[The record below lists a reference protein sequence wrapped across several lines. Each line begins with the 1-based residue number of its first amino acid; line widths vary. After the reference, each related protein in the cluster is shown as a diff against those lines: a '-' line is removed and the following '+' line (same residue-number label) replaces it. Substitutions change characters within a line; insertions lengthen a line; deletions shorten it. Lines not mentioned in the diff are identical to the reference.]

1 MFIKHEI
8 NTGLATPIRQAMRR
22 TPKGFEGEEERYLKE
37 QLEAGVVV
45 PSNSPWSSPVCLV
58 RKKDGTVRW
67 CVDYR
72 KLNDVTAKDAYPLPR
87 IDSCLDCLAK
97 AKLFSTLDMQ
107 SGYWQL
113 ELAEK
118 DRSKTAFITKYGL
131 YEYVTLP
138 FGLCGAP
145 STFQRCMEMVLRGL
159 QWKTLLLY
167 LDDIIVISSNIEE
180 HFHRLDE
187 VFSRLN
193 QAGLKLKPSKCHLF
207 KHEVL
212 FLGHIV
218 GEPGIKPNPDL
229 VSSIK
234 EWKSPKSTKQVQQFL
249 GLANYYRRFIQNFSE
264 IAAPLS
270 QLTKKETVFK
280 WTAECQESMDTIK
293 HKLCE
298 PPILAY
304 PEHGSPYILDTDAS
318 NTGVGGILSQ
328 VQEGKERVICYGSK
342 KLDKAQ
348 QNYCVTRRE
357 LLAVITFVTQ
367 FRHYLLGQE
376 FLLCTDHGSL
386 RWLCNF
392 KQPEGQ
398 IARWLEILSQYNFKI
413 VHRAGKRHQNADALS
428 RIDEDNELCEM
439 YSAEVKLED
448 LPCGGCV
455 SCTKKSKAWG
465 TFSLEV
471 DNVVPLSSTN
481 DADRVKLNDLFN
493 RRVST
498 RGMKRSKL
506 IKEPPTDGL
515 NANAGTD
522 CWFWA
527 YTPKQL
533 EQFQREDQDLALLHI
548 WADDNARPSRDE
560 AASLKPALRR
570 YWINWENIV
579 KEEGVLY
586 QKWHF
591 PDKEKTPLLQLL
603 VPKVLQKEVLFH
615 CHNSVLAAHQGITKT
630 KNRIKQRF
638 YWYRLGADIE
648 FHIKHCAVCSA
659 NRNPQRRLKPV
670 IQDYRVGAPMDRIG
684 IDILGPLPISHQGN
698 TCLLVVGDYFTR
710 WIEAYAIPDQQ
721 AETVAR
727 RLVHDFIARFGV
739 PLELHSD
746 QGRNFESQLFQ
757 EICSLLEIKK
767 TRSTPYRPQS
777 NGLIERF
784 NRTLGK
790 MIRSFID
797 ANKSDWDVHIPLLT
811 SAYRSTVHPATG
823 FTPNKLMLGREVNL
837 PVDILYPRPSPHE
850 PVETHEYVANLQKSM
865 EQCYE
870 IARKCLKHVAVR
882 QKRDYDTRCLE
893 NSYKPGDLVY
903 KRVHMRHEL
912 EPLWEGPYVVSQ
924 YLGGSVYRVTNKRKA
939 QVLHHDILKPYTS
952 EFVPKWVKKLRKPLI
967 SRDISQ

>member
-1 MFIKHEI
+1 MDGIQAGDSDIPIHLEELFNSSSSLLNGQQKNKLKCLLQKHESTFAKSKLELGKCSLIKHEI

-37 QLEAGVVV
+37 QIEAGVVV

-97 AKLFSTLDMQ
+97 AKVFSTLDMQ

-159 QWKTLLLY
+159 QWKTLLFY

-180 HFHRLDE
+180 HFRRLDE

-218 GEPGIKPNPDL
+218 GEQGIKPNPDL

-280 WTAECQESMDTIK
+280 WTAQCQESMDTIK

-367 FRHYLLGQE
+367 FRHYLLGQ
-376 FLLCTDHGSL
+376 
-386 RWLCNF
+386 
-392 KQPEGQ
+392 
-398 IARWLEILSQYNFKI
+398 
-413 VHRAGKRHQNADALS
+413 
-428 RIDEDNELCEM
+428 
-439 YSAEVKLED
+439 
-448 LPCGGCV
+448 
-455 SCTKKSKAWG
+455 
-465 TFSLEV
+465 
-471 DNVVPLSSTN
+471 
-481 DADRVKLNDLFN
+481 
-493 RRVST
+493 
-498 RGMKRSKL
+498 
-506 IKEPPTDGL
+506 
-515 NANAGTD
+515 
-522 CWFWA
+522 
-527 YTPKQL
+527 
-533 EQFQREDQDLALLHI
+533 
-548 WADDNARPSRDE
+548 
-560 AASLKPALRR
+560 
-570 YWINWENIV
+570 
-579 KEEGVLY
+579 
-586 QKWHF
+586 
-591 PDKEKTPLLQLL
+591 
-603 VPKVLQKEVLFH
+603 
-615 CHNSVLAAHQGITKT
+615 
-630 KNRIKQRF
+630 
-638 YWYRLGADIE
+638 
-648 FHIKHCAVCSA
+648 
-659 NRNPQRRLKPV
+659 
-670 IQDYRVGAPMDRIG
+670 
-684 IDILGPLPISHQGN
+684 
-698 TCLLVVGDYFTR
+698 
-710 WIEAYAIPDQQ
+710 
-721 AETVAR
+721 
-727 RLVHDFIARFGV
+727 
-739 PLELHSD
+739 
-746 QGRNFESQLFQ
+746 
-757 EICSLLEIKK
+757 
-767 TRSTPYRPQS
+767 
-777 NGLIERF
+777 
-784 NRTLGK
+784 
-790 MIRSFID
+790 
-797 ANKSDWDVHIPLLT
+797 
-811 SAYRSTVHPATG
+811 
-823 FTPNKLMLGREVNL
+823 
-837 PVDILYPRPSPHE
+837 
-850 PVETHEYVANLQKSM
+850 
-865 EQCYE
+865 
-870 IARKCLKHVAVR
+870 
-882 QKRDYDTRCLE
+882 
-893 NSYKPGDLVY
+893 
-903 KRVHMRHEL
+903 
-912 EPLWEGPYVVSQ
+912 
-924 YLGGSVYRVTNKRKA
+924 
-939 QVLHHDILKPYTS
+939 
-952 EFVPKWVKKLRKPLI
+952 
-967 SRDISQ
+967 